1 MYKKLS
7 VLIVMIA
14 LLGAVQQVE
23 SKWWQRSKSEKSAKP
38 GSASGAKQSK
48 LSQIKE
54 RFTTRSR
61 AEAPPQQ
68 PVIQETRQERRER
81 AAQAGAEVRARE
93 GSGQLG
99 KKEEFI
105 DPRSPAAATAR
116 VKRKYKGTLWE

>member
-1 MYKKLS
+1 MKKNIL
-7 VLIVMIA
+7 LFLCLNIA
-14 LLGAVQQVE
+14 TLHGMETVE
-23 SKWWQRSKSEKSAKP
+23 NEKEESA
-38 GSASGAKQSK
+38 SASGAKQSK

-54 RFTTRSR
+54 KFTTRSR

-93 GSGQLG
+93 VSGQLG

-116 VKRKYKGTLWE
+116 VKKKGSLWE